1 MTVKI
6 LNDNILLK
14 KLFSKV
20 EQVLPALMTVKW
32 LI

>member
-1 MTVKI
+1 MLMTVKI

-20 EQVLPALMTVKW
+20 EQVLPALMTVK
-32 LI
+32 

>member
-1 MTVKI
+1 MKVKI
-6 LNDNILLK
+6 LSDNILLK
-14 KLFSKV
+14 KLFWKV